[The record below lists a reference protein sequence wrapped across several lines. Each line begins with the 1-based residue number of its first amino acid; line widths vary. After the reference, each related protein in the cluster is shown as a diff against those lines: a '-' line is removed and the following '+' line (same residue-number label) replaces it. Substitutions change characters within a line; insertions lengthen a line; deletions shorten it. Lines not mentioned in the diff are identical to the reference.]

1 LKRSSPIAGYF
12 PVEDQ
17 RSTVGFAVMLDEQW
31 ADALVGADRL
41 VRSGSRVRIAV
52 VVLGG
57 SPGGRRGGRLTATL
71 GHRLRYT
78 RSPALTRALAGPA
91 TVKLDLAEENHAPIA
106 PSERGAW
113 LIALALLVLG
123 VGVLAA
129 ALSGVLGSSRGA
141 PALAPPAVPAA
152 ARTPSAIASASA
164 RATRAGRGAPAAGP
178 YAAGGTRRDVS
189 DEHAAGGAAGE
200 GRALGT
206 AAVGGVVAKP
216 AATLGA
222 SEARTPTSGA
232 TAVHIPAAWEAG
244 FYPIYAEAQHV
255 FGVNWLL
262 LASIHMQESAFS
274 TAPSTYRGLNFA
286 HCCGGPMQFNV
297 TNGPVT
303 TWGLV
308 KDAYRYGKRPASY
321 DHQTAHHPSI
331 YDDFDSVM
339 AAAWLLS
346 SDGAGT
352 ALDDSAWWAAY
363 DYYGHDATG
372 VAYADEVLARAIG
385 WSQHGFCINCG
396 VDRSLVD
403 AVHAAYGAP
412 VLETLIPVRSARTR
426 PDRSRARSRR
436 VGAG

>member
-1 LKRSSPIAGYF
+1 
-12 PVEDQ
+12 
-17 RSTVGFAVMLDEQW
+17 
-31 ADALVGADRL
+31 
-41 VRSGSRVRIAV
+41 
-52 VVLGG
+52 
-57 SPGGRRGGRLTATL
+57 
-71 GHRLRYT
+71 
-78 RSPALTRALAGPA
+78 
-91 TVKLDLAEENHAPIA
+91 LAEENHAPTA

-113 LIALALLVLG
+113 LIALALLALG
-123 VGVLAA
+123 VGVLTA
-129 ALSGVLGSSRGA
+129 ALSGALGSSRGA
-141 PALAPPAVPAA
+141 PTLAPPAVPVA
-152 ARTPSAIASASA
+152 ARTPSAIASAAA

-178 YAAGGTRRDVS
+178 YALTGTRREVS
-189 DEHAAGGAAGE
+189 DERAVGGTARGD
-200 GRALGT
+200 RALGS
-206 AAVGGVVAKP
+206 AAAGGVVARP
-216 AATLGA
+216 AGTSSA
-222 SEARTPTSGA
+222 SEAAIPSSA

-274 TAPSTYRGLNFA
+274 TAPSTYHGLNFA

-308 KDAYRYGKRPASY
+308 KDAFRYGKRPATY
-321 DHQTAHHPSI
+321 DHQTVHHPSI

-396 VDRSLVD
+396 VDRSLVA

-426 PDRSRARSRR
+426 PGRSRARSRR
-436 VGAG
+436 GGAG